1 MEIGAFLGIGIVGA
15 ALSLVVEYIKAK
27 SVDQLNLRTLVIV
40 LSLVVGSVYWVVAG
54 TVYYETVL
62 GVLASASTVYALFF
76 NKQ

>member
-15 ALSLVVEYIKAK
+15 GVSALLEFIKAK
-27 SVDQLNLRTLVIV
+27 SSSDLNMKSVAIV
-40 LSLVVGSVYWVVAG
+40 VSLFVGTVYWVVAD

-76 NKQ
+76 NK

>member
-1 MEIGAFLGIGIVGA
+1 MEISAFLGIGIVGGV
-15 ALSLVVEYIKAK
+15 LSLVVEYIKAK
-27 SVDQLNLRTLVIV
+27 STDELNLRTLVIA

-76 NKQ
+76 NK

>member
-27 SVDQLNLRTLVIV
+27 SVDQLNLRTLVIA

-76 NKQ
+76 NK